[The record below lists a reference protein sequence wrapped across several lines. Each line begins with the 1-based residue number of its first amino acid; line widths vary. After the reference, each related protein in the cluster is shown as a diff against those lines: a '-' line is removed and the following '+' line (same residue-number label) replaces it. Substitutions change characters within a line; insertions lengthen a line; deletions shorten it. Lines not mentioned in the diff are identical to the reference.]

1 MAVNNVNSIKIH
13 LNVLI
18 SSVTCV
24 TSEIFWDSALFYI
37 RWWRNST
44 ASWEKCVARC
54 GQNRLLPFQ
63 SQAPVVDRGGRP
75 DFLQGLVWKAGEW
88 MPGSGCLMAWIMKP
102 YCFLLEMMWHHG
114 IFDTIYLH
122 VIICTEVLFI
132 FAGFSFSHYTIH
144 TLREFLH
151 MINRWFPQWPI
162 LLELSAFIYKSKT
175 VLPTVVPFLL

>member
-18 SSVTCV
+18 CSVTCV
-24 TSEIFWDSALFYI
+24 ASSIFWDSSLFYI

-44 ASWEKCVARC
+44 ASWEKCVAAC
-54 GQNRLLPFQ
+54 EVAAF
-63 SQAPVVDRGGRP
+63 SESSSRGR
-75 DFLQGLVWKAGEW
+75 QGWETRFPAGFGLKSRW
-88 MPGSGCLMAWIMKP
+88 VNARVGCSMAWIMKP
-102 YCFLLEMMWHHG
+102 YCFLLELMWHYG

-122 VIICTEVLFI
+122 VIICTEILFI
-132 FAGFSFSHYTIH
+132 FAGFSFSHYTTH
-144 TLREFLH
+144 TVREFLY
-151 MINRWFPQWPI
+151 MIDRWFPQRPI